1 MEREEERR
9 RRREEVKMAVATG
22 EGKSETAGQA
32 PVT

>member
-1 MEREEERR
+1 MEREERKKG
-9 RRREEVKMAVATG
+9 REEVKMAVATG